1 MGSLKNAGLHN
12 PIHKLYLGEPGLLP
26 SVEFGYRFR
35 WIDSIRYGISGTK
48 KGRRKMRP
56 FYMTAKINL
65 YVLKDE
71 NELLKNIVLSSNT
84 LMNYRRFHLNRYYIF
99 IVALLYIHHNISI

>member
-1 MGSLKNAGLHN
+1 MGKLKEEG
-12 PIHKLYLGEPGLLP
+12 YLAPLSMVYVGNKGFLP
-26 SVEFGYRFR
+26 NLEFGYRLR

-71 NELLKNIVLSSNT
+71 NELLKNIVLSPNMGMGFPINWWSE
-84 LMNYRRFHLNRYYIF
+84 
-99 IVALLYIHHNISI
+99 NIK